1 MSLIVNL
8 QELIKIPIITKQTI
22 RIVICYLCK
31 NLAKMETVLITGG
44 TGMIGKTLTEA
55 LIERG
60 YSVTILTR
68 RINDKRKTINDKLS
82 YAVWDVNKQT
92 LDKEAFAKADYII
105 HLAGANFADKR
116 WNEKVKQEIVNSR
129 VDSARLIIE
138 SLKTIPNK
146 VKTVVSASGIS
157 LYGADG
163 KKNSRPFTETDPPAD
178 DFMAQTCKQWEGA
191 IEPASF
197 LGKRL
202 IKFRIGPVLSTDGG
216 AYVEFKN
223 PVKFGLAGIIGNG
236 KQIISWIH
244 IDDLVRAILFS
255 MENEQMEG
263 VYNAVS
269 PEPVSNKRLILEIAR
284 NTGKFS
290 IPIHAPS
297 FALKMIF
304 GEMIN
309 EILKSTTVNSAKLQ
323 QAGFIFQYPDLRSA
337 ILQLSHQKNPP
348 V

>member
-1 MSLIVNL
+1 
-8 QELIKIPIITKQTI
+8 
-22 RIVICYLCK
+22 
-31 NLAKMETVLITGG
+31 METVLITGG
-44 TGMIGKTLTEA
+44 TGMIGKALAQA

-60 YSVTILTR
+60 FNVLIYTR
-68 RINDKRKTINDKLS
+68 DPKDQKIKSDKLS
-82 YAVWDVNKQT
+82 YAEWDVNKQT
-92 LDKEAFAKADYII
+92 LDKQAFAKADYII

-116 WNEKVKQEIVNSR
+116 WNKKVKMEIVSSR
-129 VDSARLIIE
+129 VESAKLIIE

-146 VKTVVSASGIS
+146 VKTIISASGIS
-157 LYGADG
+157 WYGTDD
-163 KKNSRPFTETDPPAD
+163 KTVSKPFTENDLPAD
-178 DFMAQTCKQWEGA
+178 DFMAETCKQWEAA

-223 PVKFGLAGIIGNG
+223 PVKLGLAGIIGNG
-236 KQIISWIH
+236 KQVVSWIH
-244 IDDLVRAILFS
+244 IDDLVRAILFA

-269 PEPVSNKRLILEIAR
+269 PDPVSNKDLILEIAKS
-284 NTGKFS
+284 TGKIFVP
-290 IPIHAPS
+290 IPAPS
-297 FALKMIF
+297 FALKIVFGQMI
-304 GEMIN
+304 G
-309 EILKSTTVNSAKLQ
+309 EILKSTTVSSEKLQ

-337 ILQLSHQKNPP
+337 ILQLSLQKNPP